1 MKQEYD
7 ESIRSWEQ
15 EKERLRRELE
25 RTENGYKQKIDELE
39 TEINLLKMDA
49 SNMEMDKNQLERD
62 LYNDSENKNI
72 FVNEIENLNEKIRQL
87 EEQKEKT
94 ESKHKERMNDFRNVM
109 AESEALNKASKESI
123 AKLEKEIVEYKEN
136 KEKRSKELQEVK
148 NKLSQKEKE
157 LALVKSKLDNFDK
170 EKEYLQKDFDDCKKA
185 SEKLKQDYK
194 ETVEKVK
201 VVKENHNN
209 ELKKHDEKVA
219 NLEKKLENERNQN
232 IILSQKLKDAIA
244 KSEENTTCS
253 TPISKPQ
260 QQQLETNTGGYIR
273 GMTSLGE
280 MLESESEHNAI
291 VAKNIEL
298 QNEIG
303 LLKSKISELSSKNQS
318 KNNAEIEIL
327 KKEIAS
333 LKQITKEM
341 QEMYES
347 QVKELQKKSINVNQ
361 EYQDFRRTTSK
372 VSVGVSRNS
381 EKGEESLIR
390 HLTIINDL
398 ENKLKALRAEIKYL
412 NEKIEIITKDV
423 ETQKSLREKDV
434 KFLNDELNTAYLIA
448 ANAKFTVA
456 QTTLEKDEQIMQLR
470 NLNKKLKTKLI
481 SLTGGTVI
489 SASMP
494 SASIKKK

>member
-39 TEINLLKMDA
+39 AEINLLKMDA
-49 SNMEMDKNQLERD
+49 SNMQMDKDQLERE
-62 LYNDSENKNI
+62 LHNDSENKNI
-72 FVNEIENLNEKIRQL
+72 IVNEIEGLYDKIRQL

-94 ESKHKERMNDFRNVM
+94 ESKHKERMNDLRNVM

-136 KEKRSKELQEVK
+136 KEKRSKELEEVK

-232 IILSQKLKDAIA
+232 IILSQKLKVAIA

-260 QQQLETNTGGYIR
+260 QQVETNTGGDIG

-280 MLESESEHNAI
+280 MLESESEHDAI

-318 KNNAEIEIL
+318 KNNAEIEVL
-327 KKEIAS
+327 KNEIAS
-333 LKQITKEM
+333 LKQNTKEM

-372 VSVGVSRNS
+372 MSVAVSGNNV
-381 EKGEESLIR
+381 KGEESLSR
-390 HLTIINDL
+390 HLTIIHDL
-398 ENKLKALRAEIKYL
+398 ENKLKALRAEVTFL
-412 NEKIEIITKDV
+412 NEKIEIITKDF

-434 KFLNDELNTAYLIA
+434 KFLKDELKTADLIA
-448 ANAKFTVA
+448 VNAKISVA
-456 QTTLEKDEQIMQLR
+456 QTTFDKDEQIMQLKH
-470 NLNKKLKTKLI
+470 LNKKLKTKLI
-481 SLTGGTVI
+481 SLTGGTVT
-489 SASMP
+489 